1 MSGRGARRSVDGHD
15 AAFMSVT
22 SATGAEYV
30 YREFYLEVGNVRGGY
45 GFEAD
50 LMRLL
55 NEHFKFVGPNRAFE
69 EQWGE
74 STNSEA
80 LLRLTQSRWPNF
92 WQRLVRCASGLH
104 PSMPASLSLPST
116 YAVST
121 NTLDSLARRVRGNDP
136 PVVETAE
143 RYGSLWSGY

>member
-80 LLRLTQSRWPNF
+80 LFAPNPIQVAKLLAKARTMRF
-92 WQRLVRCASGLH
+92 RFTPFNAS
-104 PSMPASLSLPST
+104 PVIIAF
-116 YAVST
+116 
-121 NTLDSLARRVRGNDP
+121 DVRGFDKHIGL
-136 PVVETAE
+136 VSKTCSWE
-143 RYGSLWSGY
+143 